1 MVARVTYHS
10 GRGSRGTK
18 LQAQVWGP
26 PETQQPSSLSSHTHS
41 VLRCPLV
48 QLPSG
53 LHRGPGPAL
62 HSPPRSRPGRWGAE
76 SSPQPCCHHLRGQTQ
91 DSGLLPG
98 PLFSWAAG
106 LSSSL
111 QSMQLREPQR
121 EGPRADASLSGTQ
134 PEHSCFRVSIP
145 RPSNDRPG
153 GGGAGQPA
161 HLADEGE
168 LLRAVG
174 RCVSWQLI
182 TSLVGAQKASGHAC
196 GVVRTC
202 RESLFPTCTA
212 GQGLA
217 ELHPLHACSP

>member
-18 LQAQVWGP
+18 LQAQVSWGP

-111 QSMQLREPQR
+111 QSMQLGSLSEK
-121 EGPRADASLSGTQ
+121 GPAQTRPSLEHSQSTPASGSPSPDLVMTGLGVGMLASQLTWQTRASSSGLWATVSAGSSSPASL
-134 PEHSCFRVSIP
+134 VP
-145 RPSNDRPG
+145 RRP
-153 GGGAGQPA
+153 
-161 HLADEGE
+161 ADTP
-168 LLRAVG
+168 VG
-174 RCVSWQLI
+174 
-182 TSLVGAQKASGHAC
+182 
-196 GVVRTC
+196 
-202 RESLFPTCTA
+202 
-212 GQGLA
+212 
-217 ELHPLHACSP
+217 